1 MTDTNEDAKGLTV
14 AEARAA
20 VLASGDLQALEGP
33 HYLAPDG
40 GWLSYVLPALY
51 PDEHPT
57 HARVIVTRRGQA
69 PREVVISWDEYAD
82 IIDADAVQAERERDW
97 NTTRERK
104 PMSVFGAEVERHA
117 YRVVFAD
124 IIEPLIAAKR
134 SVSAGSSVYCDEH
147 PAGTESPCRRCADAR
162 LAAKRAPVSARL
174 EVNVAQYVP
183 ESRDWIADVDN
194 AQTPQDLDVLH
205 DEARAAGVLKL
216 NAPLMSAFSKR
227 IGELTA
233 KAPAAKQ
240 DPMPPAMPYRDAPPP
255 TTPADI
261 VLPSAPSPLAVAR
274 ASKPLTASAPPQ
286 RDRKRRR
293 PQKPQAA

>member
-82 IIDADAVQAERERDW
+82 IIDADAVQAERERGW

-134 SVSAGSSVYCDEH
+134 AATAPPSV
-147 PAGTESPCRRCADAR
+147 
-162 LAAKRAPVSARL
+162 RL
-174 EVNVAQYVP
+174 EVDVAQYVP
-183 ESRDWIADVDN
+183 EARDWIADVER
-194 AQTPQDLDVLH
+194 AQTAQDLDALH
-205 DEARAAGVLKL
+205 DEAREAGVLKL
-216 NAPLMSAFSKR
+216 NAPLMSAFSR
-227 IGELTA
+227 QLAAVTA
-233 KAPAAKQ
+233 KTPVKR
-240 DPMPPAMPYRDAPPP
+240 DPMPPAMPHHAAPPA
-255 TTPADI
+255 TPADI
-261 VLPSAPSPLAVAR
+261 VLPSAPSPLEVAR
-274 ASKPLTASAPPQ
+274 VSKPLTASAPPQ

-293 PQKPQAA
+293 PPKPQAA

>member
-1 MTDTNEDAKGLTV
+1 MTDTNDEAKGLGV

-20 VLASGDLQALEGP
+20 VQTSGQLEGIEGP
-33 HYLAPDG
+33 LFLAENETEWLPYFVARYTPD
-40 GWLSYVLPALY
+40 A
-51 PDEHPT
+51 HPV
-57 HARVIVTRRGQA
+57 AAKVIVTRAGQK
-69 PREVVISWDEYAD
+69 PREIVISWDEYAE
-82 IIDADAVQAERERDW
+82 IIEPDPEQAERERDW
-97 NTTRERK
+97 NATRARK

-134 SVSAGSSVYCDEH
+134 
-147 PAGTESPCRRCADAR
+147 
-162 LAAKRAPVSARL
+162 AAPAPVSARL

-194 AQTPQDLDVLH
+194 AQTPQALDILH

-233 KAPAAKQ
+233 KAPAAA
-240 DPMPPAMPYRDAPPP
+240 PA
-255 TTPADI
+255 TPADI

-293 PQKPQAA
+293 PPKPQAA

>member
-20 VLASGDLQALEGP
+20 VQASGQLVGIEGP
-33 HYLAPDG
+33 LFLAAG
-40 GWLSYVLPALY
+40 ETEWLPYFLTNDLSK
-51 PDEHPT
+51 HPV
-57 HARVIVTRRGQA
+57 AAKVIVGREGQQA
-69 PREVVISWDEYAD
+69 REVVIAWGEYAEVLEPD
-82 IIDADAVQAERERDW
+82 PEQAEREREW
-97 NTTRERK
+97 NATRARK

-134 SVSAGSSVYCDEH
+134 AA
-147 PAGTESPCRRCADAR
+147 PAPA
-162 LAAKRAPVSARL
+162 LARL
-174 EVNVAQYVP
+174 EVDVAQYVP

-227 IGELTA
+227 LGELTA
-233 KAPAAKQ
+233 KAPAVA
-240 DPMPPAMPYRDAPPP
+240 PA
-255 TTPADI
+255 TPADI
-261 VLPSAPSPLAVAR
+261 VLPTAPAPSPLAVAR

-293 PQKPQAA
+293 PPKPQAA